1 MRGLSRRLLLKKV
14 ASVDAERAILDR
26 IKIECSG
33 DLGKK
38 TETMFKDIALNSR
51 MAPSFLD
58 KLHLENLD
66 NQKRQNHNGDDPVSS
81 QLSSAR
87 STLSTF
93 GVFFFDIF
101 LEALSELNAESEAL
115 MKEFTRNHD
124 GLEFNFFVLEQG
136 SWPIRL
142 KVKTVNLPAVISSVQ
157 ARFTEFYKSRRKGK
171 CLTFVPH
178 MSTALVFAKLD
189 PERPENV
196 K

>member
-38 TETMFKDIALNSR
+38 TETMFKDI
-51 MAPSFLD
+51 
-58 KLHLENLD
+58 
-66 NQKRQNHNGDDPVSS
+66 
-81 QLSSAR
+81 
-87 STLSTF
+87 
-93 GVFFFDIF
+93 
-101 LEALSELNAESEAL
+101 AESEAL

-178 MSTALVFAKLD
+178 MSTALVFARLD